1 MDVLVKNIILE
12 IPRTIIGELYEQ
24 NKAIQRH
31 ESDTAVPIDEIS
43 INIRFMHV

>member
-1 MDVLVKNIILE
+1 MLVTNIILE
-12 IPRTIIGELYEQ
+12 IPRTIISELYEQ